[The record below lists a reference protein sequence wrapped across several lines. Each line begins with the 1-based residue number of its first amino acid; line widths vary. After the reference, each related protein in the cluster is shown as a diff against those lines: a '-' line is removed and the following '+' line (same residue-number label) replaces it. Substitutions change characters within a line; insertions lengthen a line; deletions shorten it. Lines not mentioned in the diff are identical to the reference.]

1 LSWKSIAVI
10 GGAAEDATII
20 ELAYQV
26 GQAVAKAGF
35 ALVCGGG
42 AGVMEAAC
50 RGAKMEGGTT
60 IGILPGSDPSESNRY
75 LDVPLATGLGEA
87 RNTIVVRSAT
97 HGVIAVGGEFGTLAE
112 IGFALKL
119 GKPVVGL
126 RTWELS
132 KRGQASQAIMLA
144 GSPEEA
150 VRMLTG

>member
-1 LSWKSIAVI
+1 MSWKSIAVI
-10 GGAAEDATII
+10 GGAAEDAAIF

-50 RGAKMEGGTT
+50 RGANMEGGTT
-60 IGILPGSDPSESNRY
+60 IGILPGCDPSESNGY
-75 LDVPLATGLGEA
+75 LDVPIATGLGEA

-144 GSPEEA
+144 GSAEEA